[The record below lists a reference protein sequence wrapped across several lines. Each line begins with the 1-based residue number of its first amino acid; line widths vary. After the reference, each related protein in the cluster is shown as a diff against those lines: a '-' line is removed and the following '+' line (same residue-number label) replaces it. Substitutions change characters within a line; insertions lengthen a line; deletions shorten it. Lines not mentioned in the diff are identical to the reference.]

1 MHDPGSDPLLEDKNT
16 LLKEQEKLTMD
27 GRLGKKNPIL
37 VKFPDADGCAIQW
50 LHERI
55 AFIGITN

>member
-27 GRLGKKNPIL
+27 GRLGKKKSYP
-37 VKFPDADGCAIQW
+37 C
-50 LHERI
+50 
-55 AFIGITN
+55 